1 MDYPKRMPKGSSVN
15 RKEMIKEENLKNL
28 ERRNKDLN
36 FINPC
41 FFPEATF
48 QAKVQGS
55 SYIAQLSH

>member
-1 MDYPKRMPKGSSVN
+1 MA
-15 RKEMIKEENLKNL
+15 NL